1 MRAIKF
7 RGANREDG
15 WVYGSLILGR
25 KEYRG
30 ENLDKPV
37 YAYIARF
44 KDNGEVFPIE
54 PVMIAPS
61 TVGQFTG
68 LYDKNGKEI
77 YEGDIIQKFGDNR
90 KFYVK
95 WSNEPY
101 SAFGLHLP
109 INYGSDGFVDFLK
122 FYFQD
127 SYEVVGNIY
136 DNIELLTFM
145 HI

>member
-7 RGANREDG
+7 RGANREEG
-15 WVYGSLILGR
+15 WVYGNLILGR

-54 PVMIAPS
+54 PVRVAPC

-77 YEGDIIQKFGDNR
+77 YEGDIIRRDGSNR
-90 KFYVK
+90 HYVIKMDEEFYSIYALFYRVK
-95 WSNEPY
+95 GNTELQF
-101 SAFGLHLP
+101 A
-109 INYGSDGFVDFLK
+109 DFLK
-122 FYFQD
+122 RYYTD
-127 SYEVVGNIY
+127 AYEVVGNIF
-136 DNIELLTFM
+136 DNSELL
-145 HI
+145 

>member
-54 PVMIAPS
+54 PVRVAPS
-61 TVGQFTG
+61 TVCQFTG
-68 LYDKNGKEI
+68 LYDMYGKEI
-77 YEGDIIQKFGDNR
+77 YEGDIICRDGSNR
-90 KFYVK
+90 HYVVQMDEEFYSIYALFYRVK
-95 WSNEPY
+95 GNTELQF
-101 SAFGLHLP
+101 A
-109 INYGSDGFVDFLK
+109 DFLK
-122 FYFQD
+122 RYYTD
-127 SYEVVGNIY
+127 AYEVIGNIF
-136 DNIELLTFM
+136 DNPELL
-145 HI
+145 